1 DECYFNRK
9 VVLYCSFHQRDNMLL
24 IIGKIITSGLHRSSP
39 ASQVLIQAL
48 CKAGKLFQAVS
59 YFREKRFAEDGY
71 GSLLHLIKRGIDPAI
86 HMGDPYYRKAKLSH
100 SDLLSPWLSGGEV
113 TDFYKIMFD

>member
-1 DECYFNRK
+1 
-9 VVLYCSFHQRDNMLL
+9 MLL

-48 CKAGKLFQAVS
+48 CKAGKLFQAVRYLTRMRLEHNVETYAMVIS

-100 SDLLSPWLSGGEV
+100 SDLLSPLLSGGKV